1 MASVPR
7 IDAAGARLQSVSKY
21 SARPSDLGWIANRNL
36 LVVPFIA
43 LGGRRRRL
51 GEAAMVQ
58 MRAVLINM
66 AAHRIE
72 NSTWGAGYNSIYYNA
87 IFCC

>member
-1 MASVPR
+1 
-7 IDAAGARLQSVSKY
+7 
-21 SARPSDLGWIANRNL
+21 
-36 LVVPFIA
+36 
-43 LGGRRRRL
+43 
-51 GEAAMVQ
+51 MVQ